1 MSSPATVSEYG
12 KFIDLQ
18 SYADTAPT
26 ASGSIYLKGNA
37 GSELVRTNVGISAA
51 GNVTAVGSFIIG
63 SADMSE
69 ADLEKLDGITN
80 GTVAASKAVVV
91 DANKDASGF
100 RNVTMTGDM
109 TAATVTMTGF
119 TVDADGDTALKSL
132 LVDDSSTIGC
142 DSDTD
147 LMTLADGALTVAG
160 TLSCD
165 TSFTLDS
172 VTLNA
177 TEVGFIDGVTAGTV
191 AASKAVVVDSNKDA
205 ASFRNLTA
213 TGAVTAG
220 SFVIG
225 SANIN
230 EAELETIDGVTAGT
244 VAASKAVVVD
254 SNKDADGFRNV
265 TMTGDMTAGTV
276 TMTGFTVDADGDTA
290 LKSLLVD
297 DSSTIG
303 CDSDTDLMSLADG
316 ALTVNG
322 TLSADTSFTLD
333 AVSVNATELGYVD
346 GVTAGTAAAS
356 KALVLDANKAIG
368 TITHLTATYA
378 QIDVLDVNE
387 INSVTRTETTLEV
400 VDKLILAASGS
411 ASAASA
417 GGGLQIGG
425 TSGSDTV
432 ASVLYDHAN
441 TALDFNIGGTTE
453 MRLQDGVLR
462 PETDNDVDLG
472 ASGAEFKDLY
482 LDGVAYIDDLRADQL
497 GAALDANSQAITN
510 INVDSGVIDN
520 TVIGGNTAAA
530 GTFTTLVAG
539 GNVDLGDAT
548 SDTITAT
555 GRFDSDL
562 VPSTD
567 SARAL
572 GTSALQ
578 WSAAHVDVG
587 HIDQLGSALDAN
599 SQAITNINVDSG
611 AIDGTVIGANSA
623 VAGTFAA
630 LVGTSLSVS
639 DGNITNV
646 GDIALDTISADGNDF
661 DLVMT
666 DNRSAALQIRE
677 SSNVYMQFDTS
688 NGSEAIFLKK
698 ELEIEQGG
706 VVYDNKEIQ
715 FATDEFDTGASGSL
729 KYSSADD
736 VFVISGSAANGLS
749 FSGSANFGTY
759 EIQAGQAGFAAT
771 TVTSLSVSD
780 GNITNVGSLACDSI
794 TVDAAAAGL
803 DVRFAGNTGT
813 NKITLTDNLAS
824 ALDINEGGNSYLK
837 FVTSNGNE
845 GIEFSKEAEF
855 KAGGIV
861 GDDQA
866 MVFGDDDDG
875 SIAFISAANVV
886 RFDGGS
892 AGLHFNDTSAFG
904 ADGSGKDV
912 SFHGAAA
919 NELMKYTA
927 ADHTLK
933 FVNGSSATILT
944 LGGDATSEFAVD
956 VADGSNNV
964 NKIRA
969 AAFVTYSDERLKTDV
984 SPIQGGLDTVNNLK
998 AVNFTW
1004 KKDGSRDFGFM
1015 AQQLKQVVPQAV
1027 HGTEEG
1033 LYGVDYGRLS
1043 AILVSAIQEQSAQIA
1058 SLKKQLENK

>member
-482 LDGVAYIDDLRADQL
+482 LDGVAYIDDLR
-497 GAALDANSQAITN
+497 
-510 INVDSGVIDN
+510 
-520 TVIGGNTAAA
+520 
-530 GTFTTLVAG
+530 
-539 GNVDLGDAT
+539 
-548 SDTITAT
+548 
-555 GRFDSDL
+555 
-562 VPSTD
+562 
-567 SARAL
+567 
-572 GTSALQ
+572 
-578 WSAAHVDVG
+578 
-587 HIDQLGSALDAN
+587 
-599 SQAITNINVDSG
+599 
-611 AIDGTVIGANSA
+611 
-623 VAGTFAA
+623 
-630 LVGTSLSVS
+630 
-639 DGNITNV
+639 
-646 GDIALDTISADGNDF
+646 
-661 DLVMT
+661 
-666 DNRSAALQIRE
+666 
-677 SSNVYMQFDTS
+677 
-688 NGSEAIFLKK
+688 
-698 ELEIEQGG
+698 
-706 VVYDNKEIQ
+706 
-715 FATDEFDTGASGSL
+715 
-729 KYSSADD
+729 
-736 VFVISGSAANGLS
+736 
-749 FSGSANFGTY
+749 
-759 EIQAGQAGFAAT
+759 
-771 TVTSLSVSD
+771 
-780 GNITNVGSLACDSI
+780 
-794 TVDAAAAGL
+794 
-803 DVRFAGNTGT
+803 
-813 NKITLTDNLAS
+813 
-824 ALDINEGGNSYLK
+824 
-837 FVTSNGNE
+837 
-845 GIEFSKEAEF
+845 
-855 KAGGIV
+855 
-861 GDDQA
+861 
-866 MVFGDDDDG
+866 
-875 SIAFISAANVV
+875 
-886 RFDGGS
+886 
-892 AGLHFNDTSAFG
+892 
-904 ADGSGKDV
+904 
-912 SFHGAAA
+912 
-919 NELMKYTA
+919 
-927 ADHTLK
+927 
-933 FVNGSSATILT
+933 
-944 LGGDATSEFAVD
+944 
-956 VADGSNNV
+956 
-964 NKIRA
+964 
-969 AAFVTYSDERLKTDV
+969 
-984 SPIQGGLDTVNNLK
+984 
-998 AVNFTW
+998 
-1004 KKDGSRDFGFM
+1004 
-1015 AQQLKQVVPQAV
+1015 
-1027 HGTEEG
+1027 
-1033 LYGVDYGRLS
+1033 
-1043 AILVSAIQEQSAQIA
+1043 
-1058 SLKKQLENK
+1058 

>member
-18 SYADTAPT
+18 NFLGSSPAK
-26 ASGSIYLKGNA
+26 SGSIYLS
-37 GSELVRTNVGISAA
+37 GSDASEKIHTNVGISSA
-51 GNVTAVGSFIIG
+51 GSVTAVGSFIIG

-80 GTVAASKAVVV
+80 GTVAANKAVVV

-100 RNVTMTGDM
+100 RHV
-109 TAATVTMTGF
+109 
-119 TVDADGDTALKSL
+119 
-132 LVDDSSTIGC
+132 
-142 DSDTD
+142 
-147 LMTLADGALTVAG
+147 
-160 TLSCD
+160 
-165 TSFTLDS
+165 
-172 VTLNA
+172 
-177 TEVGFIDGVTAGTV
+177 
-191 AASKAVVVDSNKDA
+191 
-205 ASFRNLTA
+205 TA

-220 SFVIG
+220 TSFVIG
-225 SANIN
+225 SADMS
-230 EAELETIDGVTAGT
+230 EADLEKLDGITNGT

-265 TMTGDMTAGTV
+265 TMTGDMTAGTI

-333 AVSVNATELGYVD
+333 AVSVNATELGFID
-346 GVTAGTAAAS
+346 GVTAGTVAASKAVVVDSNKDAASFRNLTATGAVTAGSFVIGSADINEAELETIDGVTPGTAAAS
-356 KALVLDANKAIG
+356 KALVLDASLNIG
-368 TITHLTATYA
+368 TINRLTASHAKIGT
-378 QIDVLDVNE
+378 LDVDT
-387 INSVTRTETTLEV
+387 INSVTTTATDLEV
-400 VDKLILAASGS
+400 SDRRIVSALS
-411 ASAASA
+411 ASSA
-417 GGGLQIGG
+417 NADGGGLRIGG
-425 TSGSDTV
+425 GANSVGH
-432 ASVLYDHAN
+432 ASMLYDHAN
-441 TALDFNIGGTTE
+441 TALDFNIGGTTQI
-453 MRLQDGVLR
+453 RLADGVLR

-472 ASGAEFKDLY
+472 ASGAEYKDLY

-578 WSAAHVDVG
+578 WSALHVDVG
-587 HIDQLGSALDAN
+587 HIDQLGSALDGN
-599 SQAITNINVDSG
+599 SQNVTGIGTFSAAGATVTSLNVSDGAITNVSRISLD
-611 AIDGTVIGANSA
+611 AIAADATDIDLLLTDNSA
-623 VAGTFAA
+623 TA
-630 LVGTSLSVS
+630 LE
-639 DGNITNV
+639 IKE
-646 GDIALDTISADGNDF
+646 DT
-661 DLVMT
+661 
-666 DNRSAALQIRE
+666 
-677 SSNVYMQFDTS
+677 NVYMSFSTA
-688 NGSEAIFLKK
+688 NGEEGIVVKK
-698 ELEIEQGG
+698 EMELEEGG
-706 VVYDNKEIQ
+706 LIFDNKELQ
-715 FATDEFDTGASGSL
+715 FATDESGAGASGSL
-729 KYSSADD
+729 KYVSADD
-736 VFVISGSAANGLS
+736 VFQISGSGANGLS
-749 FSGSANFGTY
+749 FSGSANFNGY
-759 EIQAGQAGFAAT
+759 GIEAGQASFQAT
-771 TVTSLSVSD
+771 SVTSLSVND
-780 GNITNVGSLACDSI
+780 GNITNVGTLACDNI
-794 TVDAAAAGL
+794 LVDDAAVGL
-803 DVRFAGNTGT
+803 NVVFGGNTGL
-813 NKITLTDNLAS
+813 NKLSLTDNLAS
-824 ALDINEGGNSYLK
+824 ALDITQGANSYLK
-837 FVTSNGNE
+837 FVTTDGNE

-855 KAGGIV
+855 KQGGIV
-861 GDDQA
+861 LDDQA

-904 ADGSGKDV
+904 ADAGGKDV
-912 SFHGAAA
+912 SFHGGAA

-933 FVNGSSATILT
+933 FVNASSATILT

-956 VADGSNNV
+956 VADGSNNQ

-984 SPIQGGLDTVNNLK
+984 APMQNGLETINNLK

-1004 KKDGSRDFGFM
+1004 KKDGVRDFGFM
-1015 AQQLKQVVPQAV
+1015 AQELKQVVPQAV

-1033 LYGVDYGRLS
+1033 LLGVDYGRLS